1 MKHTFFLI
9 AFFSF
14 INTSVAQNDLVFNEA
29 KFVTLTT
36 NPNNATTVP
45 EGKVWKVES
54 YSTGRGNNYG
64 GSLLVNNESFI
75 IPADV
80 PIVWIPAGST
90 IRSGGT
96 SSSDGYFGVDAINV
110 LEFNVISASDGGG
123 SSGTGFSSEGL
134 EFSNVINFES
144 SQVLTGG
151 SQTGTETAG
160 SFIIPDGKVWKITS
174 VMVTKQGSGGTGSY
188 LTTCNCSGFID
199 NTIVYDNIVNTSGL
213 DSQRYTPYWLTA
225 GNHTL
230 KISDNNN
237 SSAGERFI
245 ISYSAL
251 EYNLPE

>member
-54 YSTGRGNNYG
+54 YSTSRGNNYG
-64 GSLLVNNESFI
+64 GSLVVNNESFI
-75 IPADV
+75 IPVAA

-90 IRSGGT
+90 ILSGA
-96 SSSDGYFGVDAINV
+96 SSLNQSYIAVDAINV
-110 LEFNVISASDGGG
+110 LEFNVTSASDGGGG

-144 SQVLTGG
+144 SEINSTGG
-151 SQTGTETAG
+151 SNGLLTYVAG
-160 SFIIPDGKVWKITS
+160 SLTVPDGKVWKITN
-174 VMVTKQGSGGTGSY
+174 VVVTRIKNGYKTPC
-188 LTTCNCSGFID
+188 TCSGIID
-199 NTIVYDNIVNTSGL
+199 NTIVYDNNVSTSGL
-213 DSQRYTPYWLTA
+213 DSQRYTPYWLPP
-225 GNHTL
+225 GNYSL
-230 KISDNNN
+230 QISDTN
-237 SSAGERFI
+237 SNSTSEGFI
-245 ISYSAL
+245 MSYSAL

>member
-29 KFVTLTT
+29 KFVTLAT

-54 YSTGRGNNYG
+54 YSTGRGTGYG

-75 IPADV
+75 IPVGV

-90 IRSGGT
+90 IRTGGSSLSSG
-96 SSSDGYFGVDAINV
+96 YIGVDAINV

-144 SQVLTGG
+144 SQVITSS
-151 SQTGTETAG
+151 SQVGTETAG
-160 SFIIPDGKVWKITS
+160 SFTIPDGKVWKITN
-174 VMVTKQGSGGTGSY
+174 VMVTKQGTGGTGNY
-188 LTTCNCSGFID
+188 LTACSCSGFID
-199 NTIVYDNIVNTSGL
+199 NTIVYDNITNFSGINP
-213 DSQRYTPYWLTA
+213 QRYTPYWLTG

-230 KISDNNN
+230 KISDNNS

-245 ISYSAL
+245 ISYSAI